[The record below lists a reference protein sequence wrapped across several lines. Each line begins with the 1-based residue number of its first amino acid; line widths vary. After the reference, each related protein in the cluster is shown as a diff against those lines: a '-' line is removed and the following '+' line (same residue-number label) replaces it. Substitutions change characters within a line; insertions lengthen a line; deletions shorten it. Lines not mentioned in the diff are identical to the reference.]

1 MTINIKVEHL
11 TSAEQSALLH
21 LVAYQKT
28 EKQKVLTAFEEG
40 VKFALTG
47 KLPIQKQPVLFQP
60 PKGV

>member
-1 MTINIKVEHL
+1 MVELSPQEKHTLLAL
-11 TSAEQSALLH
+11 TAAK
-21 LVAYQKT
+21 KT

-47 KLPIQKQPVLFQP
+47 KIPIQKQPVLFQP

>member
-1 MTINIKVEHL
+1 MINL
-11 TSAEQSALLH
+11 TSAEQSALLR

-47 KLPIQKQPVLFQP
+47 KLPIQKQPALFQP